1 MRITRKKAFTLIE
14 LIIAFAIVSA
24 ILGVIITMVSRG
36 ASNVQR
42 GSFNALAANQAFW
55 IVTMLRDDISR
66 SISRIDLGSEEDK
79 TWTGGSE
86 LKIIIDGG
94 TAFYSIEKKGSKKN
108 LIRKF
113 VSSNQGTAFSLSDN
127 VKQTFGD
134 EYMTDMSITQND
146 LKNSFDI
153 NITMKDPNKTTAG
166 SDEYNWSASIY
177 PPNGNSADEYW
188 VPTVENDL

>member
-1 MRITRKKAFTLIE
+1 ME
-14 LIIAFAIVSA
+14 LLIAFAIVSA

-42 GSFNALAANQAFW
+42 ESFNALAANQAFW

-66 SISRIDLGSEEDK
+66 SIGRIDLGSDDGK
-79 TWTGGSE
+79 TWSGGNE

-94 TAFYSIEKKGSKKN
+94 TAIYSIEKKGSKKN

-113 VSSNQGTAFSLSDN
+113 VSSNSGTAFSLSDSI
-127 VKQTFGD
+127 KQTFGD

-146 LKNSFDI
+146 EKNCFDI

-177 PPNGNSADEYW
+177 PPYGNGADEYW
-188 VPTVENDL
+188 VPTVEN